1 MFWSKL
7 MSVLRC
13 LLPLLLIVTPVA
25 AKQFTVRCERDS
37 YYFLTFDTET
47 NRMASE
53 TVQGGSYRGEIES
66 MSDTEIVFIQ
76 PIAPKATLHYVREE
90 GAVDVQ
96 TDKLLRSFVNCIP
109 APTHDILSKWE
120 MLR

>member
-1 MFWSKL
+1 MP
-7 MSVLRC
+7 VLRC
-13 LLPLLLIVTPVA
+13 LLPLLLMVTPVA

-37 YYFLTFDTET
+37 YYFFTFDIET

-66 MSDTEIVFIQ
+66 VSDTEIVFVQ
-76 PIAPKATLHYVREE
+76 PIAPKATLHYMREE

-96 TDKLLRSFVNCIP
+96 TDKMLRSFVNCIP
-109 APTHDILSKWE
+109 APPHDILSTWE

>member
-1 MFWSKL
+1 
-7 MSVLRC
+7 MSGLRC
-13 LLPLLLIVTPVA
+13 LLPLLLLLVAPVA

-47 NRMASE
+47 KRMASE

-66 MSDTEIVFIQ
+66 MSDKEIVFVQ
-76 PIAPKATLHYVREE
+76 PIGPKATLHYMRQE

-96 TDKLLRSFVNCIP
+96 TDKLHRSLVNCIP
-109 APTHDILSKWE
+109 APTHDILSRWE